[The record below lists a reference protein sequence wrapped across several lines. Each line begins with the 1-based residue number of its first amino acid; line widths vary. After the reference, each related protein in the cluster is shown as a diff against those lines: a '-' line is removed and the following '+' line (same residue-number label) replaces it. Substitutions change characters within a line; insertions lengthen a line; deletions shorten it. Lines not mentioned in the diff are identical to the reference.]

1 MRTWST
7 LVGTLLMVMTLAG
20 ALSATDDPPPR
31 PTLAIVDFE
40 TTPAGSVLPPP
51 HLGSALA
58 GLMLDRLVASGKYRV
73 LDGRWLRIGREADGF
88 INMES
93 AREYAE
99 SAGVD
104 YLVGSMTQFSAE
116 SHRRTY
122 GGGVVLPLLAGVRRN
137 RIELVVGIT
146 VRVVDVRSG
155 EVATTATAQG
165 TSDRKALKVG
175 ALGLFSRGGGG
186 GFSNESTGSRDAQ
199 LSEAVARAVATAAQG
214 VINSGSRLRAQGSGG
229 TD

>member
-1 MRTWST
+1 MRTSST
-7 LVGTLLMVMTLAG
+7 LVGSLLLVMTLAG
-20 ALSATDDPPPR
+20 APGATSDLQPR

-58 GLMLDRLVASGKYRV
+58 GLMLDRLVASGQYRV
-73 LDGRWLRIGREADGF
+73 LDGRWLKIGRLEDGYM
-88 INMES
+88 NMDG
-93 AREYAE
+93 AREYVE

-104 YLVGSMTQFSAE
+104 YLVLGSMTQFSAE
-116 SHRRTY
+116 NRRRTY
-122 GGGVVLPLLAGVRRN
+122 GGLVVPLLAGVRSN
-137 RIELVVGIT
+137 KVELVVGIT

-165 TSDRKALKVG
+165 MSDRKAVRVG

-186 GFSNESTGSRDAQ
+186 GFSNDSTGSRDAQ

-214 VINSGSRLRAQGSGG
+214 VINAGSRLTARGSGG

>member
-1 MRTWST
+1 MRISSG
-7 LVGTLLMVMTLAG
+7 LVVTAFAVMTLTG
-20 ALSATDDPPPR
+20 AVGATTDRQAR

-51 HLGSALA
+51 HLGAALA
-58 GLMLDRLVASGKYRV
+58 GLMLDRLVASGEFRV
-73 LDGRWLRIGREADGF
+73 LDGRWLKIGRAADGYL
-88 INMES
+88 NVDG

-104 YLVGSMTQFSAE
+104 YLVLGSMTQFSAE
-116 SHRRTY
+116 GRRRTY
-122 GGGVVLPLLAGVRRN
+122 GGGLIVPLVAGVRRN

-155 EVATTATAQG
+155 EVATTATSQG
-165 TSDRKALKVG
+165 MSDRRAVKVG

-186 GFSNESTGSRDAQ
+186 GYSNESTESKDAQ
-199 LSEAVARAVATAAQG
+199 LGEAVQRAVATAAQG
-214 VINSGSRLRAQGSGG
+214 IINAGSKLRKPE
-229 TD
+229 